1 MIHHDSS
8 WFIMIHHDSSWFGF
22 LIGWP
27 MDDHPSIHPSIH
39 ISYTNPSIHI
49 SYTNPSIHISYTNP
63 SIHISYTNPSIH
75 ISYTNPSIHI
85 SYSIIYHA
93 LTLAHVT
100 HFAIP
105 KQITEICPSEL
116 LLFRVRELCPG
127 TSWRVASLAWEKTR
141 AIKNQKM
148 SGFQLK
154 HAGFHAAYAAW
165 VWWAVLHVLWKEI
178 PPKTSN
184 WSTGKDPKGMS

>member
-1 MIHHDSS
+1 MWILVCHRGMVRCSSYPTRDSGDSGFIMIHHDSS
-8 WFIMIHHDSSWFGF
+8 WFIMIRIPDRMTN
-22 LIGWP
+22 GW
-27 MDDHPSIHPSIH
+27 PSIHPSIF
-39 ISYTNPSIHI
+39 
-49 SYTNPSIHISYTNP
+49 
-63 SIHISYTNPSIH
+63 H